1 MPLDPRKLRFR
12 FYRWFICALGTRKTM
27 PRRGKIVFALLIF
40 SLSFA
45 IKSLHAVDLARLMY
59 TTEQPFGGI
68 VSSHDR
74 RAESILRGEGLL
86 GPYDVT
92 PSETMWLS
100 RAHGYSILLAA
111 IYRLFGRDFFTV
123 QLIQNCLN
131 SLGPVLIFLIAGCVV
146 SWRVGIVSGVLAAIS
161 HHLSHISNFILPDSL
176 CALPIMAAMYCLV
189 LARRTRRAYLL
200 YWLAGLLIG
209 VSTWLRPQSL
219 LLGAFAAGMLWLA
232 SRGLPMI
239 KYGVPLT
246 AISILMIAPITIR
259 NYVVYREFVPISVT
273 TGLALWE
280 GIGDA
285 SGDRFGA
292 VSRDEDVAAQEA
304 ILYGDPRYAGS
315 WSSPDGIQRDRD
327 RISKSLAIIRENPF
341 WYAGVMLGR
350 MGEMLSYSA
359 QAPLVYGIKQA
370 GSLERTAPI
379 RKGWESLPSDSS
391 SLAVGRSLV
400 WIRPVIRLLQRIT
413 KEAMQL
419 MIAFGALALFL
430 ASGRRALF
438 ISIVPLYYLVFQS
451 FVHTEFRYTFPMQPF
466 VFVFAAIGW
475 ILIGRSM
482 LTGVKYLAGRV
493 KFNASRL

>member
-1 MPLDPRKLRFR
+1 
-12 FYRWFICALGTRKTM
+12 
-27 PRRGKIVFALLIF
+27 
-40 SLSFA
+40 
-45 IKSLHAVDLARLMY
+45 
-59 TTEQPFGGI
+59 
-68 VSSHDR
+68 
-74 RAESILRGEGLL
+74 
-86 GPYDVT
+86 
-92 PSETMWLS
+92 
-100 RAHGYSILLAA
+100 
-111 IYRLFGRDFFTV
+111 
-123 QLIQNCLN
+123 
-131 SLGPVLIFLIAGCVV
+131 
-146 SWRVGIVSGVLAAIS
+146 
-161 HHLSHISNFILPDSL
+161 
-176 CALPIMAAMYCLV
+176 
-189 LARRTRRAYLL
+189 
-200 YWLAGLLIG
+200 
-209 VSTWLRPQSL
+209 
-219 LLGAFAAGMLWLA
+219 
-232 SRGLPMI
+232 
-239 KYGVPLT
+239 
-246 AISILMIAPITIR
+246 
-259 NYVVYREFVPISVT
+259 
-273 TGLALWE
+273 
-280 GIGDA
+280 
-285 SGDRFGA
+285 
-292 VSRDEDVAAQEA
+292 
-304 ILYGDPRYAGS
+304 
-315 WSSPDGIQRDRD
+315 
-327 RISKSLAIIRENPF
+327 
-341 WYAGVMLGR
+341 